1 MGKALGYDPRS
12 LLELIEKESG
22 VPGAEINDMR
32 IMDDFSF
39 ISTASANAEKIID
52 AFIMKTING
61 KKAIVS
67 RAKEESRGG

>member
-1 MGKALGYDPRS
+1 
-12 LLELIEKESG
+12 
-22 VPGAEINDMR
+22 MR

-39 ISTASANAEKIID
+39 ISTGSENAEKIID
-52 AFIMKTING
+52 AFVLKVFHG

>member
-1 MGKALGYDPRS
+1 
-12 LLELIEKESG
+12 LIEKESG
-22 VPGAEINDMR
+22 VPAAEINDMR

-39 ISTASANAEKIID
+39 ISTATSNAEKIID
-52 AFIMKTING
+52 AFVLKTFHG